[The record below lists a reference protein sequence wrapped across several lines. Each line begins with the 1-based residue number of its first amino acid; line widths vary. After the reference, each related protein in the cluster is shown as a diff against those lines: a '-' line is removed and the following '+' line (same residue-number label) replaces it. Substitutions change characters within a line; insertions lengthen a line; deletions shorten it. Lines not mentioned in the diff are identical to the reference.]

1 MKVIFFWTFIAKSSW
16 NISKDN
22 IIITVV
28 NIRFYYHLTRERAAH
43 FLLLYPRF
51 LFLLSVWQF
60 AQETHLFQFTWFF
73 IRSVPLF
80 LPAWDPLLLL
90 KHSLSTFFEHI
101 LYPTSPT
108 TYNVPFLSSHTSHPV
123 LHAVP
128 EWGRKTRGYLWTFA
142 FWFCKSF
149 NISLVYQSYGV
160 NCTILEVI
168 LKIQRERKC
177 CGLLLVQSFL
187 PIEFIWRRLYLSIS
201 MCLLFG

>member
-22 IIITVV
+22 IIITIV
-28 NIRFYYHLTRERAAH
+28 NISFYYHLTRERAAH

-90 KHSLSTFFEHI
+90 KHSLSTFFIPPPPPLTMSLFCPLTPLTLSFTLCLSEEGRHGVTYEH
-101 LYPTSPT
+101 L
-108 TYNVPFLSSHTSHPV
+108 LSDFVRALIFP
-123 LHAVP
+123 
-128 EWGRKTRGYLWTFA
+128 
-142 FWFCKSF
+142 
-149 NISLVYQSYGV
+149 
-160 NCTILEVI
+160 
-168 LKIQRERKC
+168 
-177 CGLLLVQSFL
+177 
-187 PIEFIWRRLYLSIS
+187 
-201 MCLLFG
+201 